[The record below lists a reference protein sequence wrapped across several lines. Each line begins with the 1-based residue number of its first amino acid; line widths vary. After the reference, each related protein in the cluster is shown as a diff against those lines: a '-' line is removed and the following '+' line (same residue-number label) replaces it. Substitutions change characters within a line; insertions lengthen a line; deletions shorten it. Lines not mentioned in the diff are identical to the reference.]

1 MAAPNEKQKLVAL
14 FIIVGIALVAFY
26 FNLFLRPQ
34 FAKFIVN
41 NREFQVIK
49 RRVAGAEALIASG
62 ERITLQYENLRKQ
75 SELLERK
82 FPVQDEMSS
91 LLEDFSNTAESSGVN
106 ILKIKPLEMA
116 GGASAAGTLGTFYS
130 IFPILIEARAGY
142 HQLGSF
148 INKLENMDRF
158 IKIEKIDIKHS
169 TLDPR
174 RHDIILQV
182 VTYVME

>member
-1 MAAPNEKQKLVAL
+1 MAAPSEKQKVIAL
-14 FIIVGIALVAFY
+14 FIIVGSALAAFY

-34 FAKFIVN
+34 FSRFIVN
-41 NREFQVIK
+41 NREFHVIK
-49 RRVAGAEALIASG
+49 RRVASSEALIAGG
-62 ERITLQYENLRKQ
+62 ERIRLQYENFKKQ
-75 SELLERK
+75 SDLLERK
-82 FPVQDEMSS
+82 FPVQDEISS

-116 GGASAAGTLGTFYS
+116 GVASAAGAQGAFYS

-158 IKIEKIDIKHS
+158 IKVEKIDIKHS
-169 TLDPR
+169 AADPR